1 MVVSEYDSEVIN
13 KVNHRNIAL
22 SRVAYGRGQ
31 VPIDLIAR
39 SFDLSVSDYNQAV
52 HDTISYCYDKDTNFI
67 ELRQ

>member
-13 KVNHRNIAL
+13 KVSHRNIAL

-39 SFDLSVSDYNQAV
+39 SFDLSVSDYN
-52 HDTISYCYDKDTNFI
+52 
-67 ELRQ
+67 